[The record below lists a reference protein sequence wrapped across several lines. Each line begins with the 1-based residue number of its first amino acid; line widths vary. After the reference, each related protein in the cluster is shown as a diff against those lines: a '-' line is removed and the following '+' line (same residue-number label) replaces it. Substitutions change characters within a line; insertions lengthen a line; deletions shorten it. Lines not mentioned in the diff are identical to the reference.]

1 MSKQTIKKKDKS
13 KILFILKIKTS
24 HKQKQNIISF
34 NAMQTHCRRGNS
46 SMSAEW
52 SLLLFN
58 GIKSKKIAITTRKS
72 VRICLSRKKG
82 VNRPNPN
89 YVF

>member
-1 MSKQTIKKKDKS
+1 M
-13 KILFILKIKTS
+13 LKIKTS

-46 SMSAEW
+46 SMYAEW

-58 GIKSKKIAITTRKS
+58 GIKSKEKLQLRLEKVFA
-72 VRICLSRKKG
+72 
-82 VNRPNPN
+82 
-89 YVF
+89 YV

>member
-1 MSKQTIKKKDKS
+1 
-13 KILFILKIKTS
+13 
-24 HKQKQNIISF
+24 
-34 NAMQTHCRRGNS
+34 MQTHCRRGNS

-58 GIKSKKIAITTRKS
+58 GIKSKEKIAISTRKS

-82 VNRPNPN
+82 VNRSNPN